1 LNRRET
7 TRGVLRRIK
16 GHLLGFERE
25 SYVHDYWRELKRR
38 EVSREKL
45 LDCSLGEN
53 PFGCSPLVRK
63 ALKEIERSDVERY
76 PKEAYYSQLKEKI
89 AEYWSEVASVKHV
102 LLGGGSMHVLER
114 INLLFLGKGRKVLGY
129 CPQFTE
135 YILEARLLET
145 KYEYVPLSME
155 RNFKFDVGVFLD
167 EINGSYDLIYIDNP
181 NNPTGQTIALKD
193 IEEIVQKA
201 SKEDVAVI
209 LDEAYGEFMEK
220 KESALSLVEAYE
232 NLIVTRSFSKGFGLP
247 GLRVGY
253 AVCGD
258 QLGEFLEKVDVP
270 FSVNSIAALLAQKA
284 LEDEAFLQRC
294 KEKIKHVKARLI
306 AEFNAN
312 DYFVAETSPVVPIF
326 IVGKENVDLYRE
338 FLRRNVITT
347 PGSEFIGLGANYV
360 RIRTPREEGPLLRA
374 ICEGPRGQQ
383 ESPFFQRATT

>member
-1 LNRRET
+1 LNSGET

-16 GHLLGFERE
+16 SHLLEFERK
-25 SYVHDYWRELKRR
+25 SYVQDYWRELKRR
-38 EVSREKL
+38 GVSGEKL

-76 PKEAYYSQLKEKI
+76 PKEAYYSQLKKKI
-89 AEYWSEVASVKHV
+89 AEYWSGVASVKHV
-102 LLGGGSMHVLER
+102 LLGGGSMHILER
-114 INLLFLGKGRKVLGY
+114 INLLFLGKGRKALGY

-135 YILEARLLET
+135 YILEARLLEA
-145 KYEYVPLSME
+145 KYEYVPLSKE

-193 IEEIVQKA
+193 VEEIVQKA

-209 LDEAYGEFMEK
+209 LDEAYGEFMDK

-258 QLGEFLEKVDVP
+258 PLSEFLEKVDVP
-270 FSVNSIAALLAQKA
+270 FSVNNIAALLAQKA

-294 KEKIKHVKARLI
+294 KEKVKRVKARLI

-312 DYFVAETSPVVPIF
+312 NYFVAETSPLVPILV
-326 IVGKENVDLYRE
+326 VGKEKG
-338 FLRRNVITT
+338 TCT
-347 PGSEFIGLGANYV
+347 GSFF
-360 RIRTPREEGPLLRA
+360 EG
-374 ICEGPRGQQ
+374 
-383 ESPFFQRATT
+383 T

>member
-1 LNRRET
+1 VRGGTTLNSGKT
-7 TRGVLRRIK
+7 TKGVLRRIK
-16 GHLLGFERE
+16 SHLPEFERK

-38 EVSREKL
+38 GVSGKKL

-63 ALKEIERSDVERY
+63 ALKGIERSDVERY

-89 AEYWSEVASVKHV
+89 AEYWSAIASVKHV

-114 INLLFLGKGRKVLGY
+114 INLLFLGNGRKVLGY

-135 YILEARLLET
+135 YILEAKLLGA
-145 KYEYVPLSME
+145 KYEYVPLLKE
-155 RNFKFDVGVFLD
+155 RNFKFDAGIFLD
-167 EINGSYDLIYIDNP
+167 EINGSYDLVYIDNP

-193 IEEIVQKA
+193 IEEIVRKA

-220 KESALSLVEAYE
+220 KESALSLVETYE

-258 QLGEFLEKVDVP
+258 PLGEFLEKVDVP
-270 FSVNSIAALLAQKA
+270 FSVNSVAALLAVKA

-294 KEKIKHVKARLI
+294 KEKIKRVKVRLI

-312 DYFVAETSPVVPIF
+312 NYFVAETSPVVPILV
-326 IVGKENVDLYRE
+326 VGKENVDLYGE

-347 PGSEFIGLGANYV
+347 PGSEFVGLGTDYV
-360 RIRTPREEGPLLRA
+360 RIRTPREEEPFLKA
-374 ICEGPRGQQ
+374 ILE
-383 ESPFFQRATT
+383 ESPR